1 MSTQPN
7 SWGALGVLPWLIP
20 SHIPSKPAH
29 LERESLM
36 QLLVIMPILTSRNRA
51 LSVQLLR

>member
-1 MSTQPN
+1 MSTRPN
-7 SWGALGVLPWLIP
+7 SWGASGVLPLLIP
-20 SHIPSKPAH
+20 LHIPSKPAH